1 MTVGDQ
7 PCQVINSTHSEI
19 NCRLS
24 DNSELPIGVAHPVAV
39 IVNNL
44 GSAVITVQGELSR
57 RFVVLPV
64 VDSVSPPIGSP
75 TGHTRLLIHGS
86 GFSQGQVTVASERC
100 TIVAVNYTCVT
111 CDTSPSQPHTGDVVL
126 HMGSIQSSCHS
137 NCSFMYSSAVTPTV
151 TGISPNNISDV
162 TTVTIFGS
170 GFGSRVDDVAVFA
183 SSTEL
188 EVSAVTDGNI
198 SLTVRALPAGDH
210 PVKVIVRSKGLASG
224 PITLRS
230 LSEAVLSPEVGS
242 LAGGTPLVFTGNG
255 FAPGNTS
262 VMVDGQPC
270 KIQEVTPAL
279 LRCMTPP
286 HREGQVTVNIQVFSV
301 QYDPLSFNY
310 SAAHTPVFS
319 SISPITGNFGSLHPC
334 DLMWDA
340 IYSITKAQCHE

>member
-1 MTVGDQ
+1 MTVGEQ
-7 PCQVINSTHSEI
+7 PCQVINSSHSEI

-24 DNSELPIGVAHPVAV
+24 YNSELPIGVTLPVAV

-44 GSAVITVQGELSR
+44 GSAVITVQDELSR

-86 GFSQGQVTVASERC
+86 GFSRGEVTVASEWC
-100 TIVAVNYTCVT
+100 NVVSVNYTQVT

-126 HMGSIQSSCHS
+126 HVGRIQSSCHS
-137 NCSFMYSSAVTPTV
+137 NCSFTYSSAVTPTV
-151 TGISPNNISDV
+151 TSISPSNISSV
-162 TTVTIFGS
+162 TTVTISGS

-198 SLTVRALPAGDH
+198 SLIVQALPAGDH

-224 PITLRS
+224 LITLRS
-230 LSEAVLSPEVGS
+230 LAEAVLSPEVGS
-242 LAGGTPLVFTGNG
+242 LVGGTPLVFTGNG

-262 VMVDGQPC
+262 VMVGGQPC
-270 KIQEVTPAL
+270 KIQEVMPAL
-279 LRCMTPP
+279 LRCLTPP
-286 HREGQVTVNIQVFSV
+286 HSEGQVTVNIQVFSM
-301 QYDPLSFNY
+301 QYHPLSFSY
-310 SAAHTPVFS
+310 TAAQTPVIS
-319 SISPITGNFGSLHPC
+319 SISPTTGNYGLLRHY
-334 DLMWDA
+334 DL
-340 IYSITKAQCHE
+340 I